1 MNDVSPPRAGRREWI
16 GLAVLMLPTLL
27 IVMDLTVLHL
37 AVPHLSADLQP
48 STTQL
53 LWIVDIYGFLIAGSL
68 ITMGTLGDR
77 IGRRRVLLIGAAA
90 FGLASV
96 LAAFSTS
103 AAMLIASRA
112 LLGIAGATLM
122 PSTLALIRTM
132 FLDPAQRS
140 VAIGI
145 WISGF
150 SAGSAI
156 GPLIG
161 GALLEY
167 FWWGSAFLLGVPVML
182 LLLLLGPLLL
192 PEARDPNAG
201 RLDLTSAGLSLASV
215 LLMIYGVKQIA
226 QDGLDTLP
234 VLVILAGLAL
244 GVVFVRRQS
253 TLPDPLLDLRLFRVP
268 AFSVSL
274 ITYTLGIFVSFGA
287 FLFIAQYL
295 QLVVGL
301 SPWQAG
307 LWSAP
312 GAAAS
317 IVGSNVAPVLVRRL
331 RPAYVVAAGLAL
343 AALGFGLITQA
354 DTTSLLMVVGGWVII
369 SLGFGLSF
377 TVSTDLVVGSAP
389 AERAGA
395 ASALSETGAELGGA
409 LGIAVLGSLGMAVYR
424 SHVTAALPPGVPPA
438 AAEAAQDTLGSIVA
452 LAGQMPG
459 ETGAALLAVARA
471 AFAEALQLNAI
482 IAAVVMAGL
491 ALMTAVVLRDVRLGD
506 ETNQQPEPEHV
517 IGRTPSQTQPDMHT
531 GDEWEQCSQ
540 GAYGNR

>member
-1 MNDVSPPRAGRREWI
+1 MNPLTTPRAGRREWI

-37 AVPHLSADLQP
+37 AVPHLSADLRP
-48 STTQL
+48 SSTQL

-68 ITMGTLGDR
+68 ITMGTLGDL
-77 IGRRRVLLIGAAA
+77 IGRRRLLLLGAAA
-90 FGLASV
+90 FGLASI
-96 LAAFSTS
+96 LAAFSPS
-103 AAMLIASRA
+103 AELLIASRA

-182 LLLLLGPLLL
+182 LLLVLGPLLL

-201 RLDLTSAGLSLASV
+201 RLDLASAGLSLAAV
-215 LLMIYGVKQIA
+215 LLVIYGVKQIA
-226 QDGLDTLP
+226 QYGLGALP
-234 VLVILAGLAL
+234 ALAILAGLAL
-244 GVVFVRRQS
+244 GLVFVRRQS
-253 TLPDPLLDLRLFRVP
+253 ALAEPLLDLRLFRVP

-274 ITYTLGIFVSFGA
+274 ITYTLGVFVSFGA

-312 GAAAS
+312 GALAS
-317 IVGSNVAPVLVRRL
+317 IVGSNVAPLLVRRL

-343 AALGFGLITQA
+343 AALGFGLIAQA
-354 DTTSLLMVVGGWVII
+354 DSTALLIVVVGWVII
-369 SLGFGLSF
+369 SLGFGLAF
-377 TVSTDLVVGSAP
+377 TISTDLVVGSAP

-424 SHVTAALPPGVPPA
+424 SHVAAALPPGVSSQL
-438 AAEAAQDTLGSIVA
+438 AEAAQDTLGSVIA
-452 LAGQMPG
+452 LAGQLSG
-459 ETGAALLAVARA
+459 ETSAALLAVARA
-471 AFAEALQLNAI
+471 AFAQALQLNAV

-491 ALMTAVVLRDVRLGD
+491 ALMTAVVLRNVRLGGETDPHATSRMVD
-506 ETNQQPEPEHV
+506 EPAQS
-517 IGRTPSQTQPDMHT
+517 SQ
-531 GDEWEQCSQ
+531 S
-540 GAYGNR
+540 AYGC

>member
-1 MNDVSPPRAGRREWI
+1 MHPINRTRAGRREWI

-37 AVPHLSADLQP
+37 AVPHLSAALQP
-48 STTQL
+48 SPAQL

-77 IGRRRVLLIGAAA
+77 IGRRRLLLIGAAA

-96 LAAFSTS
+96 LAAFSPT

-156 GPLIG
+156 GPLVG
-161 GALLEY
+161 GALLER
-167 FWWGSAFLLGVPVML
+167 FWWGSAFLLGVPIML

-192 PEARDPNAG
+192 PEARDPDAG
-201 RLDLTSAGLSLASV
+201 RLDLASAGLSLAAV
-215 LLMIYGVKQIA
+215 LLVIYGVKRIA
-226 QDGLDTLP
+226 QDGPAFLP
-234 VLVILAGLAL
+234 VFPIVIGLGL
-244 GVVFVRRQS
+244 GVAFVRRQRI
-253 TLPDPLLDLRLFRVP
+253 LPDPLLDLRLFRIP

-274 ITYTLGIFVSFGA
+274 ITYTLGVFVSFGT

-295 QLVVGL
+295 QLVLGL

-312 GAAAS
+312 GALAS
-317 IVGSNVAPVLVRRL
+317 IVGSNVAPVLARRL
-331 RPAYVVAAGLAL
+331 RPAYVVAVGLML
-343 AALGFGLITQA
+343 AAVGFGLIARA
-354 DTTSLLMVVGGWVII
+354 DATALLTVVVGWVII

-377 TVSTDLVVGSAP
+377 TISTDLVVGSAP

-409 LGIAVLGSLGMAVYR
+409 LGIAVLGSLGMAFYR
-424 SHVTAALPPGVPPA
+424 SQLARALPGGLSDQ
-438 AAEAAQDTLGSIVA
+438 AAEAARGTLGSVVVA
-452 LAGQMPG
+452 AARMSGEAG
-459 ETGAALLAVARA
+459 ASLLLAARA
-471 AFAEALQLNAI
+471 AFTEALRLNAV

-491 ALMTAVVLRDVRLGD
+491 AIMTAVMLRHERGGG
-506 ETNQQPEPEHV
+506 EAE
-517 IGRTPSQTQPDMHT
+517 TQPRPSAR
-531 GDEWEQCSQ
+531 DERDQSAQ
-540 GAYGNR
+540 RAYNQ